1 LARERVAQEEVRN
14 WSSSPD
20 GRDEMGGGMAFV
32 RSKAPI
38 RDSERFTNDNSSMEM
53 SIREV
58 KKIKKLTPSVSRKHL
73 Y

>member
-1 LARERVAQEEVRN
+1 
-14 WSSSPD
+14 
-20 GRDEMGGGMAFV
+20 MGGGMAFV

-38 RDSERFTNDNSSMEM
+38 RDSERFGNDNSSMEM